1 MGNRM
6 GQQWKSLLLLVLA
19 ALIWGAAF
27 SAQSIAGEHVGAFTF
42 NATRFYIGTLTL
54 LPVIAVA
61 DRRRRVAGGGSVQ
74 NRRALWVG
82 GVLCGVALF
91 LASYLQQR
99 GIEQTTAGKSGFI
112 TALYIVLVPLVALVF
127 QKKRAGLAVWVGV
140 ALALA
145 GMYLLCIRDGFSVS
159 EGDWYLLA
167 CALCFA
173 VQILIVERYS
183 PEADCIR
190 MSCIQFLVAGILGTI
205 PMLTIERPAFSD
217 ILAAWQPIAFVGVF
231 SCGVAYTC
239 QMLGQRRVA
248 APIASLIMSM
258 ESVFAAVFG
267 ALLLG
272 ETMTGR
278 EIAGSVLMFLAI
290 LLVQL
295 WRPGRRQRGL
305 EPASSDR

>member
-1 MGNRM
+1 MGSRM

-54 LPVIAVA
+54 LPVIVVG
-61 DRRRRVAGGGSVQ
+61 DRRRRATGEGTEQ
-74 NRRALWVG
+74 NRRALWIG

-99 GIEQTTAGKSGFI
+99 GIEQTSAGKSGFI
-112 TALYIVLVPLVALVF
+112 TALYIVLVPLLALVF

-183 PEADCIR
+183 PEVDCIR

-295 WRPGRRQRGL
+295 WRPGRRQRGW

>member
-1 MGNRM
+1 MENSPSRM
-6 GQQWKSLLLLVLA
+6 V
-19 ALIWGAAF
+19 IWGAAF

-99 GIEQTTAGKSGFI
+99 GIEQTSAGKSGFL

-127 QKKRAGLAVWVGV
+127 QKKRAGLAVWAGV
-140 ALALA
+140 AVALA
-145 GMYLLCIRDGFSVS
+145 GMYLLCIREGFTVS

-183 PEADCIR
+183 PEVDCVR
-190 MSCIQFLVAGILGTI
+190 MSCIQFLVAGVLGSI
-205 PMLTIERPAFSD
+205 PMLAVERPALAD

-231 SCGVAYTC
+231 SCGVAYTL
-239 QMLGQRRVA
+239 QILGQKGADPTV
-248 APIASLIMSM
+248 ASLLLSL
-258 ESVFAAVFG
+258 ESVFSVLAGWVILGQALSARELFG
-267 ALLLG
+267 C
-272 ETMTGR
+272 
-278 EIAGSVLMFLAI
+278 VLMFGAIILA
-290 LLVQL
+290 QL
-295 WRPGRRQRGL
+295 PDKKTEREKGERIK
-305 EPASSDR
+305 

>member
-1 MGNRM
+1 M

-183 PEADCIR
+183 PEVDCIR

-248 APIASLIMSM
+248 APVASLIMSM
-258 ESVFAAVFG
+258 ESVFAAVCG
-267 ALLLG
+267 ALLLH
-272 ETMTGR
+272 ERMSER
-278 EIAGSVLMFLAI
+278 EILGSVLMFLAI

-295 WRPGRRQRGL
+295 WRPGRRQRGW

>member
-1 MGNRM
+1 M
-6 GQQWKSLLLLVLA
+6 
-19 ALIWGAAF
+19 
-27 SAQSIAGEHVGAFTF
+27 
-42 NATRFYIGTLTL
+42 
-54 LPVIAVA
+54 
-61 DRRRRVAGGGSVQ
+61 
-74 NRRALWVG
+74 
-82 GVLCGVALF
+82 
-91 LASYLQQR
+91 
-99 GIEQTTAGKSGFI
+99 
-112 TALYIVLVPLVALVF
+112 
-127 QKKRAGLAVWVGV
+127 
-140 ALALA
+140 ALA

-183 PEADCIR
+183 PEVDCIR

-295 WRPGRRQRGL
+295 WRPSRRQRGL